1 MKQRMQR
8 FRRRQEESL
17 WLRCAWMPLCLF
29 SLLLTGGW
37 FWLMY
42 TGGNYPRRWILP
54 AALFTFGWS
63 LGLTALGA
71 LLPRIARRCYLAVL
85 GNTAGRSG
93 AGGPGGVTWRC
104 WVWLSLP

>member
-42 TGGNYPRRWILP
+42 TGGNYPRR
-54 AALFTFGWS
+54 
-63 LGLTALGA
+63 
-71 LLPRIARRCYLAVL
+71 
-85 GNTAGRSG
+85 
-93 AGGPGGVTWRC
+93 
-104 WVWLSLP
+104 